1 MSRLSICGGQIAQD
15 ARASLAWT
23 YSLRW
28 SNPYT
33 EPPGPRELL
42 SVDVDVGAPVPE
54 AIKSRW
60 RPGTGYAICLD
71 FPQVPIKRW
80 SPERK
85 VSVRKARL
93 VRRIQKL
100 APLFADELIEREL
113 QDRAV
118 YFSVEV
124 QT

>member
-1 MSRLSICGGQIAQD
+1 MSRPSGEGSLVKQD
-15 ARASLAWT
+15 AGAVMVWT

-42 SVDVDVGAPVPE
+42 SVDVEVGAPVPE

-60 RPGTGYAICLD
+60 RPGTGYAICVD
-71 FPQVPIKRW
+71 FPQLPIKRW

-85 VSVRKARL
+85 ASVRKARL
-93 VRRIQKL
+93 ARRIQKQ
-100 APLFADELIEREL
+100 APLFAEELIEREL
-113 QDRAV
+113 QGREA
-118 YFSVEV
+118 YFSGL
-124 QT
+124 